1 MCDNL
6 IEFSLD
12 KGRTYS
18 RIYVVENFPKTTVD
32 LQDKNKKISKKNRYF
47 TRIFMKQNIKNG
59 TCRELI

>member
-32 LQDKNKKISKKNRYF
+32 LQDKNKKFQKKIAISQEF
-47 TRIFMKQNIKNG
+47 S
-59 TCRELI
+59 